1 MRWLWDGKG
10 FDDLEAGEQLLA
22 SAPAAASW
30 GVPDDVTADALAKWI
45 RAHASERFFALYSPV
60 GTHHPYQAWENGTI
74 IRRGSVEER
83 YGNALRFVDRTLG
96 TIVDELASLG
106 IAERTV
112 IAVVSDH
119 GEIVA
124 EDGGHGMSFS
134 SDETHVPLILHA
146 PRFAGHTVVPTFTNH
161 VDFAPTVA
169 ALFGLKAAARW
180 AGRDLLALK
189 VPARMLFVLVRQ
201 SGIAGL
207 Q

>member
-1 MRWLWDGKG
+1 
-10 FDDLEAGEQLLA
+10 
-22 SAPAAASW
+22 
-30 GVPDDVTADALAKWI
+30 
-45 RAHASERFFALYSPV
+45 
-60 GTHHPYQAWENGTI
+60 
-74 IRRGSVEER
+74 
-83 YGNALRFVDRTLG
+83 
-96 TIVDELASLG
+96 
-106 IAERTV
+106 
-112 IAVVSDH
+112 VSDH

-134 SDETHVPLILHA
+134 SDEAHVPLILHA

-169 ALFGLKAAARW
+169 ALFGLKAAERW

-207 Q
+207 IDNGIAFAVRSERPGEAYRVGDLKFEPLPSGAMPEPMLAAYRNALSSFDARVLLSHVDVGGEQRPGISPVQSTRYGGELSDIVLPQVHQPRHAVQRAWERIETPRNGG